1 MLLVCHG
8 LSRVA
13 EEIRDRFP
21 DVDQLIAQTK
31 KVFLKAPSRVVRY
44 REMCYLPLPPKPVLT
59 RWGTWLEAAKFYTR
73 NFDTVK
79 KVLFYIIFDFNI

>member
-1 MLLVCHG
+1 MNHVTCVCHG

-44 REMCYLPLPPKPVLT
+44 REMCGLPLPPEPVLT
-59 RWGTWLEAAKFYTR
+59 RWGTWLSQK
-73 NFDTVK
+73 
-79 KVLFYIIFDFNI
+79 IIFSRKHLSLIK